1 MSDGVITRIRGDRD
15 DVFSRGFIC
24 PKGSTLRHLHDDPDR
39 LRTPQLRTSTG
50 HHDATWDDAFAEI
63 DRRLMPIIA
72 EHGPELGRRV
82 SREPQRA
89 QPVRVVLAPAVP
101 PRARV
106 AQHLQRVDGRPDASP
121 RVVGPDVRRPVR
133 DRRPRP
139 RSNRLPADPRRQ
151 PVRVERIAR
160 HRARLAG
167 PPAGHPAA
175 RRTGRRRRSAA
186 HAHRRGRRRAPV
198 HPTGFGRLVPRRA
211 RQRDR
216 QRGAGRPRR
225 RRTASQRPRRGAGR
239 GVGPHPRRSER
250 TDGHRGRDDP
260 PHRTRARR
268 RRLGCRLRSGRSA
281 HRRGRHGRVMGVR
294 RAEHDHRQPGSA
306 RRRDVGPP
314 GARSPEAT
322 GRRRTGIPDRTVGEP
337 RLATSGGQ
345 RRASRRDPRRRDRD
359 RRP

>member
-1 MSDGVITRIRGDRD
+1 MTDGVITRIRGDRD

-63 DRRLMPIIA
+63 DRRLMPIIV
-72 EHGPELGRRV
+72 EHGPQRGRRV

-89 QPVRVVLAPAVP
+89 QPVRAVLAPAVP

-106 AQHLQRVDGRPDASP
+106 AQHLLGASTVDQMP
-121 RVVGPDVRRPVR
+121 RHVSSGLMFGDPLR

-186 HAHRRGRRRAPV
+186 HADRRGRRRAPV
-198 HPTGFGRLVPRRA
+198 HPTGFGRPVPRRA
-211 RQRDR
+211 HQRDR
-216 QRGAGRPRR
+216 ERGAGRPRR
-225 RRTASQRPRRGAGR
+225 RRTASQRPRR
-239 GVGPHPRRSER
+239 
-250 TDGHRGRDDP
+250 
-260 PHRTRARR
+260 RARPR
-268 RRLGCRLRSGRSA
+268 CRT
-281 HRRGRHGRVMGVR
+281 
-294 RAEHDHRQPGSA
+294 
-306 RRRDVGPP
+306 
-314 GARSPEAT
+314 SPLT
-322 GRRRTGIPDRTVGEP
+322 
-337 RLATSGGQ
+337 Q
-345 RRASRRDPRRRDRD
+345 
-359 RRP
+359 